1 MKIFVS
7 VKPKARQEKV
17 EKLDDTHYKVSV
29 TEPPV
34 DGRANKAVTGAL
46 AEYFGVPKMNIALV
60 SGASSK
66 KKVFDVGGPSRHS
79 FGWEAGRI

>member
-17 EKLDDTHYKVSV
+17 EKIDDIHYRVSV

-34 DGRANKAVTGAL
+34 DGKANKAVTGAL
-46 AEYFGVPKMNIALV
+46 AEFFGVAKFNITLV
-60 SGASSK
+60 SGAGSREK
-66 KKVFDVGGPSRHS
+66 IFDI
-79 FGWEAGRI
+79 EK

>member
-1 MKIFVS
+1 MHIFVT

-17 EKLDDTHYKVSV
+17 ERLDETHYKVSV

-34 DGRANKAVTGAL
+34 DGKANRAVVGVL
-46 AEYFGVPKMNIALV
+46 AEYFGIAKINIALV

-66 KKVFDVGGPSRHS
+66 EKVFEIGGSILRTS
-79 FGWEAGRI
+79 K